1 MVRLGRG
8 DFIQDEQDFYRCL
21 SSDAASRAL
30 RNIQKILAD
39 DTLDDPECFHRIKAI
54 VSLLEDMG
62 LSCGGRHDFG

>member
-1 MVRLGRG
+1 M
-8 DFIQDEQDFYRCL
+8 QDEQDFYRCL

-39 DTLDDPECFHRIKAI
+39 DTLDDPECFHLIEAI

>member
-1 MVRLGRG
+1 M
-8 DFIQDEQDFYRCL
+8 QDEQDFYRCL

-39 DTLDDPECFHRIKAI
+39 DTLDDPECFHRIEAI

-62 LSCGGRHDFG
+62 LSCGGRYDFG

>member
-1 MVRLGRG
+1 M
-8 DFIQDEQDFYRCL
+8 QDEQDFYRCL

-39 DTLDDPECFHRIKAI
+39 DTLDDPECFHRIEAI

-62 LSCGGRHDFG
+62 ISCGGRHDFG